1 LQAQPAAIAGQLRSV
16 IVMDARFP
24 RSARVRTRV
33 EYSRVFDGGRRV
45 SHPLLSLHWCADSQP
60 PRLGQAVSRKVD
72 PNAVGRNRI
81 KRALREQFRALRP
94 LLASGDY
101 VLVAR
106 PQAAA
111 IPTREL
117 RAAFVSLL
125 QRAGALPT
133 SGAGGT
139 MPAAVGE
146 PAATQPVS
154 TGPAS
159 TLDVPSE
166 VIPPSPSMPRPRDG

>member
-1 LQAQPAAIAGQLRSV
+1 LQAQPAPIAGQLRSI

-24 RSARVRTRV
+24 RTARVRTRV
-33 EYSRVFDGGRRV
+33 EYSRVFDGGRRT
-45 SHPLLSLHWCADSQP
+45 SHPLLSLHWCVDSQP
-60 PRLGQAVSRKVD
+60 PRLGLAVSRKVD

-94 LLASGDY
+94 LMARGDY

-106 PQAAA
+106 PAAA
-111 IPTREL
+111 TAPTHAL

-133 SGAGGT
+133 SDAGGT
-139 MPAAVGE
+139 MPAAARE
-146 PAATQPVS
+146 PAAAEPMS
-154 TGPAS
+154 PA
-159 TLDVPSE
+159 TPDA
-166 VIPPSPSMPRPRDG
+166 IPPFPSMPRPRVG